1 MINRP
6 DQRVLEAL
14 MALEHN
20 GHFKDILQWLE
31 ESQQA
36 TIERCIQET
45 DETTLRQAQ
54 GAAQDLRDLIKAAKE
69 ARASLEKNRRQTP

>member
-31 ESQQA
+31 ESLQA
-36 TIERCIQET
+36 TTECCIEET

-54 GAAQDLRDLIKAAKE
+54 GAAKDLRDLIKAAKE